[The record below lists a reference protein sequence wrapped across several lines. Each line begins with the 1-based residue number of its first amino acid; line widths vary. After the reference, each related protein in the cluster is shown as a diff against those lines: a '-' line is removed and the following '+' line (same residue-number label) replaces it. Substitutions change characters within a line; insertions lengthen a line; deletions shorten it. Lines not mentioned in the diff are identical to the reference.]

1 MKLLNFLFYERKIL
15 FLRNQKKIRLFKN
28 HIIQYYIYIY
38 MIIVINIINLKHE
51 NCFLFLIF
59 YFNISCYFIKIYN
72 IKKYITKLSLVVIN
86 KNNYTI

>member
-1 MKLLNFLFYERKIL
+1 
-15 FLRNQKKIRLFKN
+15 
-28 HIIQYYIYIY
+28 